1 MMNNGLVSVIMP
13 AYNSEA
19 FIAEA
24 IRSVIQQTYP
34 DWELLIIDD
43 ASTDATKKIIRKLY
57 QDDNRIR
64 LLENSENRGTHYTRN
79 KGIKAAQGDFIAF
92 LDADDLWKPEKL
104 KKQLELLSKENLA
117 ACFSSYEL
125 MAEDASLLNKKIEAL
140 PELTYDK
147 LLKAN
152 YVGNLT
158 GVYDQRKL
166 GKIYCPDI
174 SKRQDW
180 ALWLNVIEK
189 GGPMKGIREP
199 LAIYRL
205 RKNSIS
211 TNKLEMLRYNFNIYH
226 KILGYDLLSST
237 WKMLIFLNEQF
248 FVKSR
253 QVKSTISG
261 K

>member
-1 MMNNGLVSVIMP
+1 MKSNGLVSVIMP

-19 FIAEA
+19 FIAES
-24 IRSVIQQTYP
+24 IRSVIQQTYQ

-43 ASTDATKKIIRKLY
+43 ASTDDTRKIIGKLY
-57 QDDNRIR
+57 QEDNRIR
-64 LLENSENRGTHYTRN
+64 LLENSANRGTHHTRN

-104 KKQLELLSKENLA
+104 QKQLEVLSQENYS

-125 MAEDASLLNKKIEAL
+125 ISEDGAKLQKKIEAL
-140 PELTYDK
+140 PELEYQK

-158 GVYDQRKL
+158 GIYNARVL
-166 GKIYCPDI
+166 GKIYCPEI

-180 ALWLNVIEK
+180 ALWLKVIEK
-189 GGPMKGIREP
+189 GGPMKGIQES
-199 LAIYRL
+199 LAIYRI

-211 TNKLEMLRYNFNIYH
+211 TNKLEMLRYNFNVYH
-226 KILGYDLLSST
+226 KILGYNFLNSS
-237 WKMLIFLNEQF
+237 WKMLVFLNEQF

-253 QVKSTISG
+253 QVKST
-261 K
+261 KAQK